1 VSALRDQGI
10 SETLDILDKF
20 QIQCMGP
27 GLTDENRAEQS
38 RHWLRQE
45 VRDGLI
51 DLCQQDPVIAARLK
65 TLENDVEV
73 GRVVATV
80 AARQLVDEIAQ
91 RRAGTQ
97 S

>member
-1 VSALRDQGI
+1 M
-10 SETLDILDKF
+10 ET
-20 QIQCMGP
+20 
-27 GLTDENRAEQS
+27 GLTEQYRTEQS

-51 DLCQQDPVIAARLK
+51 DLCQQDPVIADQLK
-65 TLENDVEV
+65 TLEKNVKA

-80 AARQLVDEIAQ
+80 AARQLVREIAQ
-91 RRAGTQ
+91 RRVDIK